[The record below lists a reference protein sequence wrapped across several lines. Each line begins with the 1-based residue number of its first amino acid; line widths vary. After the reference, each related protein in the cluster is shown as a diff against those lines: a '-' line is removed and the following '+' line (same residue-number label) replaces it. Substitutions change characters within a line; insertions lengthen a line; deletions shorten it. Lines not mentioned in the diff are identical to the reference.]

1 MKLFVD
7 TAAWLALNDKTDQ
20 HHKEALLKASEIK
33 ESRVELVTSEYVFDE
48 AITLIRYRV
57 SHYSA
62 VIFGESMLNSSIVK
76 VLDVANKDR
85 LKAWKLFKKY
95 KDKELSF
102 TDCTSFVLMNDL
114 KLRKVFT
121 FDAHFRQAGFE
132 LF

>member
-20 HHKEALLKASEIK
+20 HHKEALIKVSKIK
-33 ESRVELVTSEYVFDE
+33 ESRVELVTSEYIFDE

-85 LKAWKLFKKY
+85 LKAWELFQKY

-114 KLRKVFT
+114 KLHKVFT
-121 FDAHFRQAGFE
+121 FDAHFSQAGFE